1 MKNQNI
7 SPLEEKILLMVL
19 LKRTWVHSSKR
30 SKADLLTPGCGEGK
44 YRIYF
49 RVSHKDNGK
58 LTLKRPK
65 LPDDFQGRGFIDS
78 VREVSSGCMIS
89 SYVILR
95 WVGIKVKLQASLT
108 WFQPI

>member
-30 SKADLLTPGCGEGK
+30 SKSDLPTPGCGEGK